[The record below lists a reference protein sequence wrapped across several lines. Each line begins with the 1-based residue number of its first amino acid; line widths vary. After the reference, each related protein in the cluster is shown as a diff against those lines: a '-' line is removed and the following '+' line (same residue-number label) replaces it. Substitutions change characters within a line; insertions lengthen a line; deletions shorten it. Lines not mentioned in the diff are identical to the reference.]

1 MRDCAWSAYSLAAAK
16 TIVYLQKGERLVF
29 GLTITFL
36 KQLGIGLWLTFPLL
50 LSLAAAITLL
60 GQTVGRK
67 EGWSRFDSF
76 YWSFITATTV
86 GYGDIR
92 PVKRGSRILAILIAF
107 LGLMLTGIVIAVAV
121 RAGSLAL
128 GTPGS

>member
-1 MRDCAWSAYSLAAAK
+1 L
-16 TIVYLQKGERLVF
+16 
-29 GLTITFL
+29 TFL
-36 KQLGIGLWLTFPLL
+36 KQLGVGVWLTSPLL
-50 LSLAAAITLL
+50 LTLMAAITLL
-60 GQTVGRK
+60 GQVAGRN

-92 PVKRGSRILAILIAF
+92 PTQRTSRSIAIVIAL
-107 LGLMLTGIVIAVAV
+107 LGLTFTGILIAVAV

-128 GTPGS
+128 AAHDAASKIG